1 MGSVRAQETVTGG
14 NDAQLQLNV
23 TVPHSASIQVRYRI
37 SKSTSTLATAD
48 LKYTDTLM
56 VDCPFNTVSF
66 TPNAPV
72 CTTNNVQ
79 QPNLT
84 WLIQHH
90 RHRQP
95 VRVQYKIITTATE
108 GELSSGT
115 WVNTSLFD
123 DLLPANGAP
132 YITADSINVA
142 EGQK

>member
-1 MGSVRAQETVTGG
+1 MNSTDTTYFKIEYKRSTDSDWVVYRAQETVTGG

-84 WLIQHH
+84 
-90 RHRQP
+90 
-95 VRVQYKIITTATE
+95 V
-108 GELSSGT
+108 
-115 WVNTSLFD
+115 VNTTSSTSAAYVLSLIHISEPTR
-123 DLLPANGAP
+123 L
-132 YITADSINVA
+132 V
-142 EGQK
+142 